1 MAKNKNRKQG
11 SQQNRASGPERGAE
25 EAKTTAYESQIQPQ
39 SQSQAQGSPADVA
52 RKHQRRFGHN

>member
-11 SQQNRASGPERGAE
+11 SQQSRAAGPQQGSE
-25 EAKTTAYESQIQPQ
+25 ESRSTAYESQIQP
-39 SQSQAQGSPADVA
+39 QSQAQGSPADVA

>member
-11 SQQNRASGPERGAE
+11 SQQNRAAGPDRGAE
-25 EAKTTAYESQIQPQ
+25 QARETAYESQIQ

>member
-11 SQQNRASGPERGAE
+11 SQQNRASIPERDAE
-25 EAKTTAYESQIQPQ
+25 ETKSTAYESQ

-52 RKHQRRFGHN
+52 RKQQRRFGHN

>member
-1 MAKNKNRKQG
+1 MAKNKNRKQS
-11 SQQNRASGPERGAE
+11 SQQNRATGPDRSAE
-25 EAKTTAYESQIQPQ
+25 QARETTYESQIQ

>member
-11 SQQNRASGPERGAE
+11 NQQNRASIPERGSE
-25 EAKTTAYESQIQPQ
+25 ETKSTESQTQ

-52 RKHQRRFGHN
+52 RKQQRRFGHN